1 MDRDDALSQPSLA
14 PPAVVRGSV
23 ITHLFRTKSIEQILA
38 DADHP
43 THRLKKSLTAWDLT
57 CLGIGAIIGTGIF
70 VLIGTAIVGD
80 SHRPGA
86 GPGIVLSF
94 ILSGLTCALA
104 ALCYAE
110 MSAMIPAAGSAYT
123 FSYATLGELL
133 AWLTGWNLILEYGV
147 ACVAVAIG
155 WSGYFNN
162 LLNIAGIE
170 LPHWATEAPC
180 FEEFRIGV
188 TSTLPFLYVSSSI
201 CPGSEG
207 LLNLPAAIIVLL
219 VTIILVI
226 GIKESA
232 RATGVV
238 VLIKL
243 AVILFFIA
251 IGSTSIDP
259 ANWTPFMPQ
268 GFAGVGAAAAIV
280 FFAYIG
286 FDAVSTA
293 AEEAK
298 NPTRD
303 VPIGIIG
310 SLSVCTLLYIAV
322 AAVLTGLIPS
332 SQIDIHAPVA
342 EALRLAGFKWGAAVI
357 AIGAVAGITSVLVV
371 MMLGQIR
378 VFFAM
383 SRDQLLGTWLAEVH
397 PRFGTPHRATI
408 LTGIAVAILSAFIP
422 IGEAA
427 DMTNIGT
434 FFAFVLVC
442 IGVIVLRYTRPN
454 HPRPFRLPFM
464 PVVPILGTLACLG
477 LMWQLPQLTWL
488 RFGIW
493 TIIGV
498 VIYLAYGMKHSRLS
512 ARAVEPASRA

>member
-1 MDRDDALSQPSLA
+1 MDHEAIDIPTTPASQA
-14 PPAVVRGSV
+14 RGSM
-23 ITHLFRTKSIEQILA
+23 IHRLFRIKPIEQILA
-38 DADHP
+38 DADEP
-43 THRLKKSLTAWDLT
+43 VHRLKKTLTAWDLT

-80 SHRPGA
+80 AHRPGA
-86 GPGIVLSF
+86 GPGIILSF
-94 ILSGLTCALA
+94 ILSGLTCAFA

-110 MSAMIPAAGSAYT
+110 MSAMIPVAGSAYT
-123 FSYATLGELL
+123 YSYATLGELL

-162 LLNIAGIE
+162 LLKLAGIE
-170 LPHWATEAPC
+170 LPHWATHP
-180 FEEFRIGV
+180 
-188 TSTLPFLYVSSSI
+188 
-201 CPGSEG
+201 PGGAEG
-207 LLNLPAAIIVLL
+207 GIANFPAAIIVLL
-219 VTIILVI
+219 VTVILVV

-232 RATGVV
+232 RATGFV
-238 VLIKL
+238 VLVKL
-243 AVILFFIA
+243 AVILFFIG
-251 IGSTSIDP
+251 IGSTSVNPD
-259 ANWTPFMPQ
+259 NWSPFMPQ

-293 AEEAK
+293 AEEAR
-298 NPTRD
+298 NPKRD

-310 SLSVCTLLYIAV
+310 SLSLCTLLYIAV
-322 AAVLTGLIPS
+322 AAVLTGLVPANH
-332 SQIDIHAPVA
+332 IDIHAPVA
-342 EALRLAGFKWGAAVI
+342 EALSLAGFKWGAAVV

-383 SRDQLLGTWLAEVH
+383 SRDRLLGPWLSSVH

-408 LTGIAVAILSAFIP
+408 LTGIAVAILSGLIP

-442 IGVIVLRYTRPN
+442 LAVIILRYTKPDQ
-454 HPRPFRLPFM
+454 PRPFRLPFM
-464 PVVPILGTLACLG
+464 PVIPVLGTAACLG
-477 LMWQLPQLTWL
+477 LMWQLPQLTWI
-488 RFGIW
+488 RFGVW
-493 TIIGV
+493 TVIGILV
-498 VIYLAYGMKHSRLS
+498 YASYGLKQSKLASLPVDRLGIP
-512 ARAVEPASRA
+512 VK

>member
-1 MDRDDALSQPSLA
+1 MERNLADSPTAVPSPVSNGPLIG
-14 PPAVVRGSV
+14 R
-23 ITHLFRTKSIEQILA
+23 LFRTKSIEQILT

-43 THRLKKSLTAWDLT
+43 THRLKKTLTAWDLT

-80 SHRPGA
+80 AHRPGA

-94 ILSGLTCALA
+94 VLSGLTCALA

-110 MSAMIPAAGSAYT
+110 LSAMIPVAGSAYT

-162 LLNIAGIE
+162 LLKLAGIE
-170 LPHWATEAPC
+170 LPYWATHP
-180 FEEFRIGV
+180 
-188 TSTLPFLYVSSSI
+188 
-201 CPGSEG
+201 PGG
-207 LLNLPAAIIVLL
+207 PGGGIANIPAALIVLL
-219 VTIILVI
+219 VTVILVI

-238 VLIKL
+238 VVIKL
-243 AVILFFIA
+243 AVILFFIG
-251 IGSTSIDP
+251 IGSTSVNP
-259 ANWTPFMPQ
+259 NNWSPFMPQ
-268 GFAGVGAAAAIV
+268 GMAGVGAAAAIV

-286 FDAVSTA
+286 FDAVTTA
-293 AEEAK
+293 AEEAR
-298 NPTRD
+298 NPKRD

-310 SLSVCTLLYIAV
+310 SLSVCTVLYIAV

-342 EALRLAGFKWGAAVI
+342 EALRLVGFKWGAAVI

-383 SRDQLLGTWLAEVH
+383 SRDQLLGPWLSSVH

-408 LTGIAVAILSAFIP
+408 LTGVAVAIMAALIP

-434 FFAFVLVC
+434 FFAFMLVC
-442 IGVIVLRYTRPN
+442 IGVIILRYTKPD

-464 PVVPILGTLACLG
+464 PVVPLLGTAACLG
-477 LMWQLPQLTWL
+477 LMWQLPQLTWI
-488 RFGIW
+488 RFGLW
-493 TIIGV
+493 TV
-498 VIYLAYGMKHSRLS
+498 VGIAVYLGYGLRYSRLNG
-512 ARAVEPASRA
+512 RPAVAVQPR